1 MANVAMRNANTAE
14 QASMVSKCARFF
26 KTLIHLSQ
34 QPDQQQ
40 GQQTAVRVTELV
52 KVIFFTAG
60 TMELYNIEQGVLK
73 HFKFEVYESQG
84 LTCSQLRYTSR
95 A

>member
-1 MANVAMRNANTAE
+1 MRNANAAE

-40 GQQTAVRVTELV
+40 GQQTAMRVTELV
-52 KVIFFTAG
+52 KVSFDV
-60 TMELYNIEQGVLK
+60 EQV
-73 HFKFEVYESQG
+73 VVP
-84 LTCSQLRYTSR
+84 
-95 A
+95 

>member
-1 MANVAMRNANTAE
+1 MVFQGNNVQTQQNQMRNANAAE

-40 GQQTAVRVTELV
+40 GHQTAMRVTELV
-52 KVIFFTAG
+52 KVCFNIDLESVLSFIYFF
-60 TMELYNIEQGVLK
+60 
-73 HFKFEVYESQG
+73 
-84 LTCSQLRYTSR
+84 
-95 A
+95 

>member
-1 MANVAMRNANTAE
+1 MRNANIAE

-40 GQQTAVRVTELV
+40 GQQTAMRVTELV
-52 KVIFFTAG
+52 KVSFD
-60 TMELYNIEQGVLK
+60 N
-73 HFKFEVYESQG
+73 
-84 LTCSQLRYTSR
+84 
-95 A
+95 